1 VSQVRI
7 PNNFLDSNVQNF
19 SFRYQTEYAQYSGL
33 EQSLDTGVIAQEIQ
47 KILPD
52 AIKGSEKLVLPNGEV
67 IDNFLL
73 VNKVS
78 VTLCLNFLITFFRHR
93 TEF

>member
-1 VSQVRI
+1 MYKKCGSFGECRLLLDLSRDFE
-7 PNNFLDSNVQNF
+7 PNPY

-33 EQSLDTGVIAQEIQ
+33 KDGLDTGVIAQEIQ

-52 AIKGSEKLVLPNGEV
+52 AIKGSETLVLPNGIV

-78 VTLCLNFLITFFRHR
+78 LLFLIDII
-93 TEF
+93 